1 YNTAK
6 PYTYTGRTSIVNYA
20 AYSEPLAHPFGAN
33 FRELVGIANYSYK
46 RFDFTGQLM
55 YAKYGLDL
63 NGQDYGKNIFINYL
77 EPANQ
82 FGNYT
87 TQGLRTDLYYAEGR
101 VAYIINP
108 KYNLRLE
115 LGGIFRRERN
125 AVGATNA
132 GIITFGLRSSFRN
145 LYTDF

>member
-1 YNTAK
+1 
-6 PYTYTGRTSIVNYA
+6 
-20 AYSEPLAHPFGAN
+20 
-33 FRELVGIANYSYK
+33 
-46 RFDFTGQLM
+46 M

-115 LGGIFRRERN
+115 MGGIFRRERN